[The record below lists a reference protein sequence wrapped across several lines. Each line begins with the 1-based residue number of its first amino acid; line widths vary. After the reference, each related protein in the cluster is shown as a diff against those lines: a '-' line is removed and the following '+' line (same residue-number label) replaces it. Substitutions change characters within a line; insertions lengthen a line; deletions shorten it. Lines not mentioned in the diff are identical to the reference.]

1 MKRLGFLLVLVVGLS
16 LGGVLTGLQTDD
28 PFITYRYADNLI
40 TGQGFAFNPGHT
52 SLITTAPLYALL
64 LAAAGQSGLPIP
76 LLSYA
81 LSVTAIVA
89 GALALP
95 ALDPNSRPWASLV
108 YTAFPLLW
116 LTAGFETALFLAV
129 GLWALVAVLHQR
141 TVIAGLLLGV
151 ALGLRGDGVILLAIV
166 LVWVVSQHGWPR
178 LRERSWWSTMI
189 GRLGPLT
196 LAVLA
201 VYGPLALWL
210 TFQFGSPI
218 PTTLQTKTAQAV
230 SGLTG
235 FYDHTSFIG
244 AAGLLALGYWRLS
257 PLWLLTGIATL
268 FGAGEVLRAWPM
280 HRSQATGS
288 PANRAPGAGLV
299 LVWSI
304 AHFSAY
310 ALLGVAPYIWYFA
323 PIVPGLAVGLGR
335 ALAWMSGSVPS
346 PGDGQTRPLQPALRS
361 VIGLTAAVLSLLPM
375 ATTLVLMAQ
384 VVRGEIVPP
393 PPDEISAK
401 VLPETKVAI
410 YTRAGAWLQA
420 NTPPTATIGV
430 TELGAIAYFARRPAV
445 DFLGL
450 TQPEH
455 LAEIRHS
462 DYLQALLR
470 QQPDYL
476 ALTDINPIYG
486 ADPRQSDWFGQ
497 LYQLVQVLEDPA
509 FWGSPVTIYA
519 RTRSPLPA
527 DVNLATGPIDLGAD
541 WAITAT
547 RASHQALQPGD
558 LVRVQVTVRAGEAQG
573 SRLLR
578 LQGVRLDRS
587 FTFPVVS
594 RAIETH
600 LWRPGEVDV
609 VDFVFVTPDTAPP
622 GGYGIQAGWVDS
634 DLAVE
639 IGRLKIMWPA
649 ADAPD
654 RLAPLSSG
662 IAVGV
667 LDQLL
672 IGCKTV
678 GVPLIWQGY
687 PLADDYTVFVHL
699 RDTAGRVLSTSDGQ
713 PQAGVY
719 PTSLW
724 SPAELI
730 PDPRTLA
737 LPDGPGTYDLVVGLY
752 RLDDG
757 QRLPVDPSPYRTE
770 DGGVRIGQIRCP

>member
-1 MKRLGFLLVLVVGLS
+1 
-16 LGGVLTGLQTDD
+16 
-28 PFITYRYADNLI
+28 
-40 TGQGFAFNPGHT
+40 
-52 SLITTAPLYALL
+52 
-64 LAAAGQSGLPIP
+64 
-76 LLSYA
+76 
-81 LSVTAIVA
+81 
-89 GALALP
+89 
-95 ALDPNSRPWASLV
+95 
-108 YTAFPLLW
+108 
-116 LTAGFETALFLAV
+116 
-129 GLWALVAVLHQR
+129 
-141 TVIAGLLLGV
+141 
-151 ALGLRGDGVILLAIV
+151 
-166 LVWVVSQHGWPR
+166 
-178 LRERSWWSTMI
+178 
-189 GRLGPLT
+189 
-196 LAVLA
+196 
-201 VYGPLALWL
+201 L

-230 SGLTG
+230 AGLTG

-244 AAGLLALGYWRLS
+244 AAGLLALGYWRLN

-268 FGAGEVLRAWPM
+268 FGAVEVLRAWLL
-280 HRSQATGS
+280 HRPQATGS
-288 PANRAPGAGLV
+288 PPNRAPGPALV
-299 LVWSI
+299 VVWSV

-310 ALLGVAPYIWYFA
+310 VLLGVAPYIWYFA
-323 PIVPGLAVGLGR
+323 PLVPGLAVGLGR
-335 ALAWMSGSVPS
+335 SLARMSASIPPS
-346 PGDGQTRPLQPALRS
+346 GAGQTRPTRPSSRT
-361 VIGLTAAVLSLLPM
+361 VIGLAAVVLSLFPM

-410 YTRAGAWLQA
+410 YTRTGAWLQA

-455 LAEIRHS
+455 LGAIRHN

-497 LYQLVQVLEDPA
+497 LYEPVQVLEDPA
-509 FWGSPVTIYA
+509 FWGSPVTVFA
-519 RTRSPLPA
+519 RTRSPLPV
-527 DVNLATGPIDLGAD
+527 DVDLATGPIDLGAD
-541 WAITAT
+541 WAIMAT
-547 RASHQALQPGD
+547 HASHQALQPGD
-558 LVRVQVTVRAGEAQG
+558 LVRVQVTVRAGAAQG
-573 SRLLR
+573 SQLLR

-594 RAIETH
+594 RAIETQ
-600 LWRPGEVDV
+600 LWRPGDVDV
-609 VDFVFVTPDTAPP
+609 VDFIFVTPDAAPP
-622 GGYGIQAGWVDS
+622 GGYEIQVGWVDS

-639 IGRLKIMWPA
+639 IGRLKIMGPA
-649 ADAPD
+649 VDAPD

-667 LDQLL
+667 LAQPL
-672 IGCKTV
+672 IGCEAV
-678 GVPLIWQGY
+678 GVPLIWQGH

-699 RDTAGRVLSTSDGQ
+699 RDRDGRVLTTSDGQ
-713 PQAGVY
+713 PLAGVY

-724 SPAELI
+724 SPGELI
-730 PDPRTLA
+730 ADPRTVA
-737 LPDGPGTYDLVVGLY
+737 LPEGPGTYDLVVGLY